1 LVRECACVELTSHPN
16 TGSIKTTGVV
26 LGDDLIQKIDEERD
40 GVPRSLFIRRILWA
54 RYQEEE
60 EEEKKKRKRR
70 LAARVHWGQPWS
82 AVQQQPR
89 LLVLVSTMNR
99 LSLYP
104 LKHCGFWFPNFLGK
118 RRLIV

>member
-1 LVRECACVELTSHPN
+1 MVRECACVELTSHPN

-60 EEEKKKRKRR
+60 EEKKKRKSKKAGGTRSLGPTMER
-70 LAARVHWGQPWS
+70 SAAAAETIGVGIH
-82 AVQQQPR
+82 
-89 LLVLVSTMNR
+89 
-99 LSLYP
+99 
-104 LKHCGFWFPNFLGK
+104 HE
-118 RRLIV
+118 